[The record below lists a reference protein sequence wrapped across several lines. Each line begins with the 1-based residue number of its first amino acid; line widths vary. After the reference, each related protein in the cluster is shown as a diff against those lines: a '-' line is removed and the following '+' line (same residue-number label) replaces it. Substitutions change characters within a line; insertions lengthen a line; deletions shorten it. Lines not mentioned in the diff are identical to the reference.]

1 MTFQINSQ
9 ELYETAYK
17 IEFNWEKWLP
27 NEVFNF
33 HKLNFQECNAPVE
46 LQMGCILPFIG
57 SLCGPKTKCKFSTRK
72 TCCNLF
78 WVNVAASGVGKT
90 QTRKRLIS
98 EPLKYLIQNLDRNIM
113 DFEVSKFT
121 RAGKTQNIYL
131 QKLHKYLY
139 IYITYND

>member
-17 IEFNWEKWLP
+17 IQFNWEKWLP
-27 NEVFNF
+27 KEVFNF
-33 HKLNFQECNAPVE
+33 HRLNFQEFNSPVE
-46 LQMGCILPFIG
+46 LQMGCILPFIS

-72 TCCNLF
+72 SCCNIF

-90 QTRKRLIS
+90 QTRKRFIS
-98 EPLKYLIQNLDRNIM
+98 EPLKYLMQNVERNLI

-121 RAGKTQNIYL
+121 RAGKENN
-131 QKLHKYLY
+131 KYSYEIVIKLY
-139 IYITYND
+139 ISID